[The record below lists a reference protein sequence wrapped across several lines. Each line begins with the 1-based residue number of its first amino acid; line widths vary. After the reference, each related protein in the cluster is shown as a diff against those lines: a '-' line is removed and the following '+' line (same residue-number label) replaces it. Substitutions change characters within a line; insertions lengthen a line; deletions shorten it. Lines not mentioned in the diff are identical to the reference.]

1 MTCFVKIKKKETK
14 QLVFFKKKFYLVCD
28 CVCFLFLFFVSGR
41 RRSATQPPFAW
52 RFCGDMKR
60 DETTRMHKRKW
71 EENERDEERKKC
83 CNGAR
88 DASPLTI
95 ENLLKY
101 SDFMHSK
108 LFAPQRYI

>member
-1 MTCFVKIKKKETK
+1 MLMKKKK
-14 QLVFFKKKFYLVCD
+14 GRG
-28 CVCFLFLFFVSGR
+28 LFVGSDGFPAAQAPNGVHLLISLIQQTLSGNSTRR

-108 LFAPQRYI
+108 